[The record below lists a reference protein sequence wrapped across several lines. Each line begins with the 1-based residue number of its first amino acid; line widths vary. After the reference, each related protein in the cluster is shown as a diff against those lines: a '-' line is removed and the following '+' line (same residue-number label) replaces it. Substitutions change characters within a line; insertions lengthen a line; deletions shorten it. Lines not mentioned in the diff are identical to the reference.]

1 MAADAV
7 REKWDRIYA
16 QSAGGADSVGASP
29 VGAAPRGESEDPIA
43 AGFLDSEPAP
53 AEVLSENAHLLPSTG
68 KALDL
73 ACGLGGNALFLARR
87 GFSVSAWDI
96 SSVAIDALS
105 ARALGLGLNLAA
117 QARDVE
123 SEPFPRQA
131 FNVVVVSRFL
141 ARPLARPIFDSLKPG
156 GLLFYQTYI
165 RDKPNPQGP
174 GNPDYL
180 LAENELLTLFKG
192 MRVLAYREEGRVGDL
207 SLGRREE
214 AYFVG
219 QKR

>member
-7 REKWDRIYA
+7 REKWDRIYR
-16 QSAGGADSVGASP
+16 QSQ
-29 VGAAPRGESEDPIA
+29 AA
-43 AGFLDSEPAP
+43 EPAP
-53 AEVLSENAHLLPSTG
+53 AEVLSENAHLLPGSG
-68 KALDL
+68 DALDL

-96 SSVAIDALS
+96 SPVAIEALAVLAAGS
-105 ARALGLGLNLAA
+105 GLTLAA

-123 SEPFPRQA
+123 SEPIPRQA
-131 FNVVVVSRFL
+131 FDVIVVSRFL
-141 ARPLARPIFDSLKPG
+141 CRELVQPIEDSLKPG
-156 GLLFYQTYI
+156 GLLFYQTFI

-180 LAENELLTLFKG
+180 LAENELLSLFKG
-192 MRVLAYREEGRVGDL
+192 MKVLLYREEGRVGDL
-207 SLGRREE
+207 RLGRRDE